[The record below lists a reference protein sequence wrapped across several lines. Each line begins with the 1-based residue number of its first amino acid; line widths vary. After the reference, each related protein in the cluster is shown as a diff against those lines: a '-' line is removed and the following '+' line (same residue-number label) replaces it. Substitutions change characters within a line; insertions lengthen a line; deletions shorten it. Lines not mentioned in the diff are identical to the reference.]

1 MTVRPA
7 LSLREAVAAVRRDAP
22 DSYHVCGAPIT
33 RDAVGSDFAARFAG
47 IPANALAR
55 PEHIA
60 VYTDLEGSD
69 MPLVLGAYG
78 DAERVR
84 GWLPG
89 LARRTNRESVERLLA
104 AVRAPETTRSPPCQQ
119 RVEKTDIDIGK
130 LAVQATP
137 RDAGPY
143 LTTGLVYARDEVT
156 GEVALSVHRMLVLDK
171 TRMTIWMVPGRQLGA
186 MHKAAVER
194 GGRMPVSINVG
205 APPAAMLASALGTR
219 FLPKHVTKL
228 DAAGA
233 LADAPIALAPAVSQ
247 PTSVLAESEIVLEGF
262 LDDGVADESV
272 DGKPD
277 VSLPEFLGYDGDAR
291 SDLPVVTVTAM
302 TMRREAMIQGCIGP
316 GREQSVI
323 LGLAGELSVAL
334 SGDDAD
340 WRMIRDLHF
349 SPAGGGMLLLFVQVR
364 KASAE
369 ADRGLAQIAKRIFE
383 QHPFVK
389 LIIATDE
396 DIDIT
401 STEDVLWAVTT
412 RCNLGIDSRTF
423 LGFKPLPMD
432 PSQGPDWTKAR
443 GRDGAA
449 GPTFIDATIP
459 YRLRHAVTRSFRS
472 TMAG

>member
-7 LSLREAVAAVRRDAP
+7 LSLREALAAVQRDAP
-22 DSYHVCGAPIT
+22 DGYHVCGAPIT
-33 RDAVGSDFAARFAG
+33 RAAVASDFAARFAG
-47 IPANALAR
+47 IPATALAR
-55 PEHIA
+55 SEHVA
-60 VYTDLEGSD
+60 VYTDVEGCD

-78 DAERVR
+78 DADRVR

-89 LARRTNRESVERLLA
+89 LARRTNRDAVERLLA
-104 AVRAPETTRSPPCQQ
+104 AVRAPEATKAPPCQQ
-119 RVEKTDIDIGK
+119 RVEREDVDIGR
-130 LAVQATP
+130 LALQITP

-143 LTTGLVYARDEVT
+143 LTTGLVYARDEVS
-156 GEVALSVHRMLVLDK
+156 GEVALSVHRMLVLDR
-171 TRMTIWMVPGRQLGA
+171 TRLTIWMVPGRQLGA
-186 MHKAAVER
+186 MHAAAVER
-194 GGRMPVSINVG
+194 GDTLAISINVG
-205 APPAAMLASALGTR
+205 APPATMLASALGTR
-219 FLPKHVTKL
+219 FLPEHVTKL

-247 PTSVLAESEIVLEGF
+247 PTSVLAESEIVLEGS
-262 LDDGVADESV
+262 LGDAVADEAIR
-272 DGKPD
+272 GEPG

-291 SDLPVVTVTAM
+291 AGLPVVTVTAM
-302 TMRREAMIQGCIGP
+302 TMRRDAMIQGCIGP

-349 SPAGGGMLLLFVQVR
+349 SPAGGGMLLLFMQVR

-369 ADRGLAQIAKRIFE
+369 ADRRLAAIARRIFE

-396 DIDIT
+396 DVDIT

-412 RCNLGIDSRTF
+412 RSNLGTDSTTF
-423 LGFKPLPMD
+423 LGFRPLPMD
-432 PSQGPDWTKAR
+432 PSQGPEWKKAR

-459 YRLRHAVTRSFRS
+459 YSLRHAVTRSFRS
-472 TMAG
+472 TAPG